1 MAVIRVIRNKRQRK
15 GYMKDLINSVW
26 NRPDTICR
34 WGGYMNDAGAIVSA
48 FEMVQ
53 RAYGS
58 LAIPVHCFQLV
69 FEPGTNIQ
77 MAQGFVSAVV
87 QYLNN
92 DYQTIAVLDYNN
104 DGLLEATFVLNAV
117 SYQNGSVFHD
127 NNHTFLQLQKT
138 LESLSGQNWVFEA
151 EESVFFNNQ
160 DDSDRYQSL
169 SEYN

>member
-34 WGGYMNDAGAIVSA
+34 WGGYLDDAGAIISA

-69 FEPGTNIQ
+69 LEPGTNIQ
-77 MAQGFVSAVV
+77 MAQEFVSTVV
-87 QYLNN
+87 QFLTSE
-92 DYQTIAVLDYNN
+92 YQTVAALDYNN
-104 DGLLEATFVLNAV
+104 EGLLEATFVLNAV
-117 SYQNGSVFHD
+117 SYKNGSVFHD
-127 NNHTFLQLQKT
+127 NNHTYFQLQKT
-138 LESLSGQNWVFEA
+138 LENLSGQKWIFEA
-151 EESVFFNNQ
+151 GESVFFMNQ
-160 DDSDRYQSL
+160 DDNERYQNL
-169 SEYN
+169 NEYI